1 MLKKWDA
8 LPKEMQ
14 NEKVRPYYEAL
25 QSKKFSLMG
34 KRLFDIVMSLL
45 GIICLS
51 PVLIVLA
58 ILIKLDSKGPVLFT
72 QERYTTYGKVF
83 RIYKFRTMVVNA
95 DKMGSLVTAKQ
106 DARITKM
113 GSKLR
118 KLRLD
123 ELPQLFNILKGEMSF
138 VGTRPEV
145 KKYVDAYDE
154 EMWATLLL
162 PAGVTSI
169 ASIFY
174 KDEDEILA
182 QYPERI
188 DEAYIQYVLPDK
200 MKYNYEYLKDFSF
213 VKDFKIC
220 IQTVLAV
227 LK

>member
-1 MLKKWDA
+1 MLRKWDA
-8 LPKEMQ
+8 LPKEMR
-14 NEKVRPYYEAL
+14 NEKVKHYYDAL
-25 QSKKFSLMG
+25 QKKKGSLVL

-45 GIICLS
+45 GIIISS
-51 PVLIVLA
+51 PILIILA
-58 ILIKLDSKGPVLFT
+58 ILIKLDYKGPVFFR
-72 QERYTTYGKVF
+72 QERYTTYGEVF

-95 DKMGSLVTAKQ
+95 DKMGSLVTARQ
-106 DARITKM
+106 DARITKI

-118 KLRLD
+118 KYRLD

-145 KKYVDAYDE
+145 KKYVDAYSD

-169 ASIFY
+169 ASIQY

-182 QYPERI
+182 KYPEDI
-188 DEAYIQYVLPDK
+188 NQAYIQYVLPEK
-200 MKYNYEYLKDFSF
+200 MKYNYEYLNDFSIG
-213 VKDFKIC
+213 KDIQIC

>member
-25 QSKKFSLMG
+25 QKKKFNLLL
-34 KRLFDIVMSLL
+34 KRLFDIVMSFV
-45 GIICLS
+45 GIIVSS
-51 PVLIVLA
+51 PILIVLA
-58 ILIKLDSKGPVLFT
+58 ILIKCDSKGPVFFR

-83 RIYKFRTMVVNA
+83 RIYKFRTMVVDA
-95 DKMGSLVTAKQ
+95 DKKGSLVTAKQ
-106 DARITKM
+106 DARITKI
-113 GSKLR
+113 GAKLR
-118 KLRLD
+118 QYRLD

-145 KKYVDAYDE
+145 KKYVEAYTD

-162 PAGVTSI
+162 PAGVTST
-169 ASIFY
+169 ASIYY

-182 QYPERI
+182 KYPDDI
-188 DEAYIQYVLPDK
+188 NYAYIHYVLPDK
-200 MKYNYEYLKDFSF
+200 MFYNYGYLKEVSLWVDI
-213 VKDFKIC
+213 KIC
-220 IQTVLAV
+220 IKTVLAV